1 MNNAKGVSVKDIA
14 DENGKMTLDLARII
28 HSIDLAGGEKGMKHL
43 VIQNKKQQL
52 KALKKTK
59 DELDRGESLE
69 RLRNEKEYNEKV
81 SELIFGTGER
91 PTLVARMNGDN
102 PKSCYDFVDFNKIE
116 KKDPFEYIDPSKLDY
131 DIKLPD
137 GETKHKTALPYSF
150 LTIKEGEVDKGKEWY
165 MNYDPKLPEGIAE
178 LLARYNWGDMKYMTK
193 KSAKNQRKKLA
204 KKNKDILDNSFTI
217 KKGEHI
223 LHFD

>member
-1 MNNAKGVSVKDIA
+1 MMKDLCDKDGNVKLNVGGLLTRLVPNIG
-14 DENGKMTLDLARII
+14 EETLKKLAT
-28 HSIDLAGGEKGMKHL
+28 K
-43 VIQNKKQQL
+43 NKTAQL
-52 KALKKTK
+52 KALKRMK
-59 DELDRGESLE
+59 DEIDRGESLE
-69 RLRNEKEYNEKV
+69 RLKNEKEYNEKV

-137 GETKHKTALPYSF
+137 DETKHKTSLPYSF